1 MTQFIDQTAIFIDL
15 TCIYRAGFWAGHPVR
30 NVRWGRS
37 GLVGVGRGRSGTGTP
52 GGGRRNVRN
61 SGSTGIVGGVGCA
74 LNMDRRAIFMD

>member
-52 GGGRRNVRN
+52 GGGVGTCVIPDRQGSSEASDVR
-61 SGSTGIVGGVGCA
+61 
-74 LNMDRRAIFMD
+74 